1 MKKANNENI
10 LKKLTTI
17 IFCLVAI
24 ILIIVGFIGV
34 YFQVQGKS
42 IDLVPE
48 YTLGTDLYGIMEY
61 RFLPDDSEEEKDVYV
76 DESGNIKGEVVEST
90 DTEEETEKN
99 LDIPYS
105 IETKIVK
112 ANEEKDLTKNNFET
126 VKEILSKRFKKFD
139 VIDYSIRMD
148 NITGNTVI
156 ELSRK
161 DERDWSTLLVG
172 DSQVQLSKPLYMFD
186 GKLTMTDSQTGVILL
201 DNSNINNV
209 YSEAIQTSETG
220 YVVYLQIE
228 LNEEG
233 TKILKDVSNKYK
245 EYTTTDGTTQIDYVT
260 ISLDDLNLVT
270 TYFPDEYDRQILSV
284 PISNELT
291 DNTDIKNYAETA
303 NLLAEIINI
312 GELPVSYEISSQ
324 LFIRSSVEENVL
336 SIVFIILYVI
346 LFIIAVVLTIKFRVS
361 GFIAGILNAGLIA
374 LITIILR
381 FLEVTI
387 SISSL
392 MSLFV
397 AMGLNVVFLWIY
409 LSNKKDD
416 EGFLNAFKKYYLIIM
431 PVIII
436 SFVFTFF
443 PNEAI
448 SGIGNVLFWALLVQV
463 IYNFVFTRFSINDK

>member
-48 YTLGTDLYGIMEY
+48 YTLGTDLYGVMEY
-61 RFLPDDSEEEKDVYV
+61 RFLPDDSEEEKKVYV
-76 DESGNIKGEVVEST
+76 DENGNIKGEVVEST
-90 DTEEETEKN
+90 DTEETDEY
-99 LDIPYS
+99 LDIQYN
-105 IETKIVK
+105 IETKTVK
-112 ANEEKDLTKNNFET
+112 ANEEKDLTKNNFEK
-126 VKEILSKRFKKFD
+126 VKEILNKRFKKFD

-148 NITGNTVI
+148 DVTGNTIV

-161 DERDWSTLLVG
+161 NERDWSTLLVG
-172 DSQVQLSKPLYMFD
+172 DGQVQLSKPLYMFD
-186 GKLTMTDSQTGVILL
+186 GKFTLTDSQTGVILL
-201 DNSNINNV
+201 DNSYIKNV

-220 YVVYLQIE
+220 YIVYLQIE

-233 TKILKDVSNKYK
+233 TKILKDVSNKYR
-245 EYTTTDGTTQIDYVT
+245 EYTTTDGTNQVDYVT
-260 ISLDDLNLVT
+260 IAIDDLNIVT
-270 TYFPDEYDRQILSV
+270 TYFPEEYDRQILSV

-312 GELPVSYEISSQ
+312 GELPISYETSSQ
-324 LFIRSSVEENVL
+324 LFIKSSATENVL
-336 SIVFIILYVI
+336 SIVFIIIYVL
-346 LFIIAVVLTIKFRVS
+346 LFVIAIILTIKFKLS
-361 GFIAGILNAGLIA
+361 GLVAGILNAGLIA

-381 FLEVTI
+381 LLEVTI

-397 AMGLNVVFLWIY
+397 AVGLNVLFLCIY
-409 LSNKKDD
+409 LSNSKDD

-443 PNEAI
+443 PNESI